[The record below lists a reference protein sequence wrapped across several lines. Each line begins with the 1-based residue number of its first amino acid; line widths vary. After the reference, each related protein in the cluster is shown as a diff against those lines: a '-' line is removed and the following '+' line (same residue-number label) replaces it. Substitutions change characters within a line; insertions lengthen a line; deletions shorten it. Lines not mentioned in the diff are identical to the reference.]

1 MRKIYITYA
10 YVVDANGTFNDLTG
24 YPKRRDSSTS
34 DMAGDIDK
42 TLARA
47 NADNADAWSAI
58 NKADNRKVQTVF
70 TVDETGFV
78 VIPAKSRGDINAE
91 AAAE

>member
-10 YVVDANGTFNDLTG
+10 NVVDANGTFNPLTG
-24 YPKRRDSSTS
+24 YPKSRDSASQ
-34 DMAGDIDK
+34 DMGGDIDK

-47 NADNADAWSAI
+47 NADNADAWKNI
-58 NKADNRKVQTVF
+58 NTTDTRKIAHVF

-78 VIPAKSRGDINAE
+78 VIPTKSRGDINAE